1 MSIIFNQS
9 DVIYNYNKTKQVV
22 SFSHNVLRDIIG
34 SIEKELHVIDLLNT
48 KNINRNSMVSDAE
61 TLGRIAVLK
70 ELSKRTDIL
79 EIFVSVEPFSKW
91 DIGFRTNDT
100 SVIIEIKTRNKDK
113 SFFKRFNPFIE
124 KDKVDFLLPKVR
136 DNVECYYVNVVSDG
150 IITWN
155 LTNDMFKNRTLI
167 NNVVAYNPVKRT
179 KEVTSK
185 YELEYDERCHDCI

>member
-34 SIEKELHVIDLLNT
+34 SIEKELQVIDLLNT
-48 KNINRNSMVSDAE
+48 KNINRNTMVSDAE
-61 TLGRIAVLK
+61 TLGRMAVLK

-100 SVIIEIKTRNKDK
+100 SVIIEIKTRNKDIA
-113 SFFKRFNPFIE
+113 FFKRFNPFIE
-124 KDKVDFLLPKVR
+124 KDKVDFLLPKVK
-136 DNVECYYVNVVSDG
+136 DSIECYYVNVASDG
-150 IITWN
+150 IITWD

-167 NNVVAYNPVKRT
+167 SNVVAYNPVKRS

-185 YELEYDERCHDCI
+185 YELKYDERCHDCI